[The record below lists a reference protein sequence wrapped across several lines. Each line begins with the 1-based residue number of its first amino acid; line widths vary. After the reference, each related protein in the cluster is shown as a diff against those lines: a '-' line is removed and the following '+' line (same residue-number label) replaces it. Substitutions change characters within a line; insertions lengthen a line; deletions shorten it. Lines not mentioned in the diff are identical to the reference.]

1 MRGKKRASTRFK
13 KFREDILFSFPNA
26 RRSPGESASNL
37 VYFLENQFDI
47 NNIVT
52 THCDEDEC
60 LIFDQPSMPTALFQ
74 LLRIADKPILLRD
87 LENFSSCVSTKTS
100 DRKFG
105 LYSAISLLIG
115 INLINYKI
123 KATDNQI
130 ENVLQF
136 FIKDE

>member
-26 RRSPGESASNL
+26 RRSPGEPASNL
-37 VYFLENQFDI
+37 VYFLENQLDI
-47 NNIVT
+47 DNVVIA
-52 THCDEDEC
+52 HCDEDEC
-60 LIFDQPSMPTALFQ
+60 LVFDQPSMPTALFQ
-74 LLRIADKPILLRD
+74 LLRIADKSILLRD
-87 LENFSSCVSTKTS
+87 LENFSSCISTKTS

-105 LYSAISLLIG
+105 LYSALSLLVS
-115 INLINYKI
+115 INLVDYKI
-123 KATDNQI
+123 RSTDNQV

>member
-13 KFREDILFSFPNA
+13 KFREDILFSFPNI

-47 NNIVT
+47 DNIVT
-52 THCDEDEC
+52 AHCDEDEC
-60 LIFDQPSMPTALFQ
+60 LIFDQPSLPTSLFQ
-74 LLRIADKPILLRD
+74 LLRIADKPVLLRD
-87 LENFSSCVSTKTS
+87 LENFSSCVTTKTS

-105 LYSAISLLIG
+105 LYSALSLLVS
-115 INLINYKI
+115 INLIDYKT
-123 KATDNQI
+123 KSADNKI